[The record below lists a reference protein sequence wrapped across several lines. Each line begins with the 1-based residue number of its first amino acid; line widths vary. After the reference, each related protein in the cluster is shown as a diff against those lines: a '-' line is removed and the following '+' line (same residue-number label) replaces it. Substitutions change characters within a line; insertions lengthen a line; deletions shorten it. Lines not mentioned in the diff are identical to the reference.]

1 VTDEGTE
8 LVHSRHF
15 TRDEANTL
23 LPQLTTLLTRLREA
37 KDELTDTEAHEALS
51 EAAPTNGGGEQGQQV
66 GVAFLEVRRLLETVE
81 RAGIVLRD
89 IDRGLVDFPALLEE
103 REIYLCWELGEDE
116 VAYWHDL
123 EGGYGGREP
132 LG

>member
-1 VTDEGTE
+1 MTDEGTE
-8 LVHSRHF
+8 LVHERHF
-15 TRDEANTL
+15 TGRRRTPCCLSSTAL
-23 LPQLTTLLTRLREA
+23 LSQLQEA

-51 EAAPTNGGGEQGQQV
+51 EAAPTNGGGEQGRQV

-89 IDRGLVDFPALLEE
+89 IDRGLVRLPALMDG
-103 REIYLCWELGEDE
+103 REVYLCWELGEDE
-116 VAYWHDL
+116 VGYWHDL

-132 LG
+132 LD